1 MLDLSDEAKAGLV
14 DALGGGVLEVCKDF
28 IVSKRQEEAMER
40 RKQMEMELAEA
51 RAQAMNQ
58 SSVPM
63 SEGRQS
69 EPSEPTDRTARSA
82 DRTEQSGSMSLSS
95 TRREVQSPIA
105 REVVDQLAD
114 MDAAKRRVGME
125 EARDLDARIRDGADR
140 DELKDAMRDYDVITP
155 LVAQAG

>member
-14 DALGGGVLEVCKDF
+14 DALGGGVLEVAKDF

-63 SEGRQS
+63 SEADDTTPAQ
-69 EPSEPTDRTARSA
+69 PTDRTARGERVTGRS
-82 DRTEQSGSMSLSS
+82 ESMSASS
-95 TRREVQSPIA
+95 TRADVQTSIA
-105 REVVDQLAD
+105 RDVVDQLSE
-114 MDAAKRRVGME
+114 MDASKRRVGMT
-125 EARDLDARIRDGADR
+125 EARDLDDRIRNGADR
-140 DELKDAMRDYDVITP
+140 DELKEAMREYEVITP
-155 LVAQAG
+155 LVAQAR